1 MSDIISRMSRQ
12 RVLERSALIKKVFPV
27 MRGKPLDGPGIG
39 GSLSL
44 LHTLCS
50 VDLAAALKIAF
61 TNGAISS

>member
-1 MSDIISRMSRQ
+1 
-12 RVLERSALIKKVFPV
+12 